1 MNQSQ
6 LIWIMFSR
14 VNRTITMTILFGM
27 VILIIGCSPKKVLM
41 TQLDG
46 VFDSIEY
53 VYLTDDDPQLVKESF
68 PFNLKIIEILLNQ
81 NPDDREM
88 LLTALSSFT
97 MYTYGFV
104 MEDAEKLVIEDY
116 SAGIEIYDRASK
128 LFNRALQFGLHG
140 MELKY
145 PEFTN
150 WWELREIDENP
161 FVEEDIAYL
170 YWISAA
176 LGGLIS
182 SSQGNPKQLVDLPK
196 VGWLLEKSMELE
208 ESWNSGA
215 LYSAMISFTMSRPDA
230 VVNREQ
236 VAWDYFNKAVQ
247 SSSGENCSV
256 FVRYAESVC
265 IKNQNKDEFIEKL
278 NYVSHFDIESVKEL
292 RLTNSMAQLRAKW
305 LLGRIDEL
313 FY

>member
-1 MNQSQ
+1 M
-6 LIWIMFSR
+6 R
-14 VNRTITMTILFGM
+14 NRKNYIIKMTILFGM
-27 VILIIGCSPKKVLM
+27 VIFIISCSPKKYILN
-41 TQLDG
+41 QFDG

-68 PFNLKIIEILLNQ
+68 PFNLKIIEILLDQ

-97 MYTYGFV
+97 MYSYGFI
-104 MEDAEKLVIEDY
+104 MEDAEKLVLEDY
-116 SAGIEIYDRASK
+116 SAGNDVYDRANK
-128 LFNRALQFGLHG
+128 LFKRALRYGVHG

-150 WWELREIDENP
+150 WWEKREIDKNP
-161 FVEEDIAYL
+161 FMEEDITYL

-182 SSQGNPKQLVDLPK
+182 SSQGNPIYVVDLPK
-196 VGWLLEKSMELE
+196 VGWLLEKSLELD
-208 ESWNSGA
+208 ESWNNGA

-230 VVNREQ
+230 VTNREQ
-236 VAWDYFNKAVQ
+236 LARSYFDKAIEA
-247 SSSGENCSV
+247 SSGEDCSV
-256 FVRYAESVC
+256 YVRFAESVC

-278 NYVSHFDIESVKEL
+278 NYVLRFNIESVKEL
-292 RLTNSMAQLRAKW
+292 QLTNTMAQSRAKW
-305 LLGRIDEL
+305 LMERIDEL